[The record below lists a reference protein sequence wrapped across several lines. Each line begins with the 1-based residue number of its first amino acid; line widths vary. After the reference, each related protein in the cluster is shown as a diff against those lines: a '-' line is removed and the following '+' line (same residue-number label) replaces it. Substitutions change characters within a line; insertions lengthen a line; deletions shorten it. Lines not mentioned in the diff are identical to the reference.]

1 MSLYLKSAQ
10 LAIYC
15 REKNNENLW
24 NKFQIMTYQQ
34 QFLLDQEDQWE
45 WDSPLQP
52 KEIVRF
58 PGIDLLRFLMS
69 I

>member
-15 REKNNENLW
+15 REKNNEKLW

-34 QFLLDQEDQWE
+34 QFLLDQEDQ
-45 WDSPLQP
+45 
-52 KEIVRF
+52 
-58 PGIDLLRFLMS
+58 
-69 I
+69 